1 MLFSY
6 VVARDYGFA
15 PNPFYGVCTLATCK
29 PKIRGTASRG
39 DWIVGTGSS
48 KNGRQGRLVYVM
60 CVTEVMTFN
69 KYWMDERFEKKKP
82 NLRGSKKQAY
92 GDNVYFRKDN
102 ADKWHQLD
110 SHHSYPRGIPNLKN
124 IKNDTQTD
132 RILLSTEYAYWG
144 GSGPI
149 IPHNFRNYDG
159 LDICCLT
166 QGHKSQCLKSLADD
180 FVTWFRSIA
189 VSGCLGSPLDW

>member
-69 KYWMDERFEKKKP
+69 KYWMDERFEKK
-82 NLRGSKKQAY
+82 NQIY
-92 GDNVYFRKDN
+92 GEAKSRHTVIMFTSERTTPTN
-102 ADKWHQLD
+102 
-110 SHHSYPRGIPNLKN
+110 GINWTRIIVILAESL
-124 IKNDTQTD
+124 IS
-132 RILLSTEYAYWG
+132 RILKTTLKRTVYSSVRNTHIGAVPGLLSLLI
-144 GSGPI
+144 SGI
-149 IPHNFRNYDG
+149 TTAWI
-159 LDICCLT
+159 
-166 QGHKSQCLKSLADD
+166 S
-180 FVTWFRSIA
+180 V
-189 VSGCLGSPLDW
+189 V